1 MSDLA
6 RPLAEAAVRL
16 FAQHCSVELV
26 NRAETPHPESSRR
39 TPGSSSLGEAW
50 IPAYAGM
57 TQGEWPQALWLA
69 LEDLGPAQLLIPE
82 ERGGAGG
89 DWLDACTLLECA
101 GEYNVPLPIAE
112 TMLAAWL
119 LDLAGEAVPAGPLSF
134 ACTGVD
140 LAPAS
145 GAGAT
150 GRMSLRLQ
158 LRNVPWAA
166 ACTHLVIAAPH
177 GDGVAL
183 LSLPRAAFTVTPGRA
198 LSGEPRD
205 EVSIA
210 DLDVTRAGVALR
222 RIETLSYLECL
233 SRAALLRAALMAGAC
248 RRVLALTL
256 AYTNERVQFGRAI
269 GQFQAVQ
276 HQLAQLAEEAAAAR
290 VAVHAAAATT
300 QARWCSAAD
309 AAAKVRAGE
318 AAGLAV
324 RIAHQL
330 HGAIGITIEH
340 ALHQSTRRLLTWR
353 DEHGAEAWWARELV
367 AQFRRHG
374 EGGSAGAWS
383 TLVAATTR

>member
-26 NRAETPHPESSRR
+26 NRAERAHPESSRR
-39 TPGSSSLGEAW
+39 PPGSSLLAEGW

-57 TQGEWPQALWLA
+57 TEGEWPQALWLA

-101 GEYNVPLPIAE
+101 GEYNLPLPIAE

-119 LDLAGEAVPAGPLSF
+119 LDVSGEAVPAGPLSF
-134 ACTGVD
+134 AFTEVD
-140 LAPAS
+140 LAQQS

-150 GRMSLRLQ
+150 GRISLELHK
-158 LRNVPWAA
+158 VPWAA
-166 ACTHLVIAAPH
+166 ACSRLVIAAPH
-177 GDGVAL
+177 GDGLAL
-183 LSLPRAAFTVTPGRA
+183 LSLPRAAFAVTPGRA

-205 EVSIA
+205 DVSIA
-210 DLDVTRAGVALR
+210 GLDLTRAGVAWR
-222 RIETLSYLECL
+222 RIETLGCLECL

-256 AYTNERVQFGRAI
+256 QYTSERVQFGRAI

-300 QARWCSAAD
+300 DSRWCVAAN

-340 ALHQSTRRLLTWR
+340 ALHQSTRRLLSWR

-374 EGGSAGAWS
+374 DGGSAWS

>member
-6 RPLAEAAVRL
+6 RALADAAQRL
-16 FAQHCSVELV
+16 FAQRCNVDLV
-26 NRAETPHPESSRR
+26 NRAEVLHAPPSQP
-39 TPGSSSLGEAW
+39 TPGWRDDGRIAVPGVLTA
-50 IPAYAGM
+50 
-57 TQGEWPQALWLA
+57 GEWPHALWLA
-69 LEDLGPAQLLIPE
+69 LDVLGHAQLLIPE
-82 ERGGAGG
+82 ARGGVGG

-101 GEYNVPLPIAE
+101 GEHNVPLPVAE
-112 TMLAAWL
+112 TLLATWL
-119 LDLAGEAVPAGPLSF
+119 LDAAGLAPSSGPLSF
-134 ACTGVD
+134 ACADID
-140 LAPAS
+140 LAQ
-145 GAGAT
+145 AT
-150 GRMSLRLQ
+150 VGDRACGRINLQ
-158 LRNVPWAA
+158 LGKVPWAA

-183 LSLPRAAFTVTPGRA
+183 LSVPRAAFTVTPGHA

-205 EVSIA
+205 DVSIV
-210 DLDVTRAGVALR
+210 DLDIARAGAALR
-222 RIETLSYLECL
+222 RIDALSHVECL
-233 SRAALLRAALMAGAC
+233 SRAALLRAALIAGAC

-256 AYTNERVQFGRAI
+256 QYTSERRQFGRAI
-269 GQFQAVQ
+269 GEFQAVQ
-276 HQLAQLAEEAAAAR
+276 HQLAQLAEEAAAVR
-290 VAVHAAAATT
+290 IAVHAAAATT
-300 QARWCSAAD
+300 DPRWCVAAN

-367 AQFRRHG
+367 AQFRRHR
-374 EGGSAGAWS
+374 ESSSAGAWA